1 MKILRDPLGNDDPP
15 QGAVISIGSFDGVH
29 IGHQAVLT
37 HVVERARAMGVA
49 AVAMTFDPHPV
60 KLLRPA
66 DAPPLLTT
74 LEQRLALIAQTGIE
88 TALVVPFTHR
98 LARMSAA
105 DFVRDVLVD
114 RLAVREVY
122 IGDNFRFGADRGG
135 DVGLLTSMGAELGFE
150 AAAAPIVEAE
160 GGVVSSTRVRQAVAD
175 GRVEAAVPLLGRSV
189 FIDGLVLEG
198 KRLGRTLGFPTLNI
212 EVENELHPANGVYVT
227 AVHIPSFTR
236 TFPAVTNIGVRP
248 TVYQNSLT
256 TIESHLLDFTADVYQ
271 EQVRLFFLERV
282 REERRFESTLDL
294 MAQIR
299 RDVGQARDYFDDHPL
314 DHLPLVLP

>member
-1 MKILRDPLGNDDPP
+1 MKILRDPLGNDDLP

-37 HVVERARAMGVA
+37 HVVDRARSMRVA
-49 AVAMTFDPHPV
+49 AVAMTFDPHPI
-60 KLLRPA
+60 KLLRPGV
-66 DAPPLLTT
+66 APRLLTT
-74 LEQRLALIAQTGIE
+74 LEQRLALIARTGIE
-88 TALVVPFTHR
+88 IALVVPFTHR

-160 GGVVSSTRVRQAVAD
+160 GSVISSTRVRQAVAD
-175 GRVEAAVPLLGRSV
+175 GRVEEVVALLGRSV
-189 FIDGLVLEG
+189 FIDGSVLEG

-212 EVENELHPANGVYVT
+212 EVENELVPSDGVYIT
-227 AVHIPSFTR
+227 AVHIPSFAR

-256 TIESHLLDFTADVYQ
+256 TVESHLLDFTADVYQ

-282 REERRFESTLDL
+282 REERRFESTLEL

-299 RDVGQARDYFDDHPL
+299 RDVGQARLYFDHHPL
-314 DHLPLVLP
+314 DQLPLVLP

>member
-1 MKILRDPLGNDDPP
+1 VKILRDPLGNDDLP

-37 HVVERARAMGVA
+37 HVVDRARSMDVA
-49 AVAMTFDPHPV
+49 AVAMTFDPHPI
-60 KLLRPA
+60 KLLRPGV
-66 DAPPLLTT
+66 APRLLTT

-88 TALVVPFTHR
+88 IALVVPFTHR

-135 DVGLLTSMGAELGFE
+135 DVELLTSMGAELDFE

-160 GGVVSSTRVRQAVAD
+160 GSVISSTRVRQAVDD
-175 GRVEAAVPLLGRSV
+175 GRVEDVVALLGRSV
-189 FIDGLVLEG
+189 FIDGAVLEG

-212 EVENELHPANGVYVT
+212 EVENELVPSDGVYIT
-227 AVHIPSFTR
+227 AVHIPSFAR

-256 TIESHLLDFTADVYQ
+256 TVESHLLDFTADVYQ

-282 REERRFESTLDL
+282 REERRFESTLEL

-299 RDVGQARDYFDDHPL
+299 RDVGQARDYFNHHPL
-314 DHLPLVLP
+314 DQLPLVLP

>member
-1 MKILRDPLGNDDPP
+1 MKILRDPLGNDDLP

-37 HVVERARAMGVA
+37 HVVDRARSMGVA
-49 AVAMTFDPHPV
+49 AVAMTFDPHPI
-60 KLLRPA
+60 KLLRPGV
-66 DAPPLLTT
+66 APLLLTT

-88 TALVVPFTHR
+88 TSLVVPFTHR

-135 DVGLLTSMGAELGFE
+135 DVELLTSMGAELGFE

-160 GGVVSSTRVRQAVAD
+160 GSVISSTRVRQAVAD
-175 GRVEAAVPLLGRSV
+175 GRVEDVVALLGRSI
-189 FIDGLVLEG
+189 FIDGAVLEG

-212 EVENELHPANGVYVT
+212 EVENELIPSNGVYIT
-227 AVHIPSFTR
+227 AVHIPSFAR

-256 TIESHLLDFTADVYQ
+256 TVESHLLDFTADVYQ

-282 REERRFESTLDL
+282 REEQRFESTLDL

-299 RDVGQARDYFDDHPL
+299 RDVGQARDYFDHHPL

>member
-1 MKILRDPLGNDDPP
+1 MKILRDPLGNDDLP

-37 HVVERARAMGVA
+37 HVVDRARSMRVA
-49 AVAMTFDPHPV
+49 AVAMTFDPHPI
-60 KLLRPA
+60 KLLRPGV
-66 DAPPLLTT
+66 APRLLTT
-74 LEQRLALIAQTGIE
+74 LEQRLALIARTGIE
-88 TALVVPFTHR
+88 IALVVPFTHR

-135 DVGLLTSMGAELGFE
+135 DVELLTSMGAELGFE

-160 GGVVSSTRVRQAVAD
+160 GSVISSTRVRQAVAD
-175 GRVEAAVPLLGRSV
+175 GRVEEVVALLGRSV
-189 FIDGLVLEG
+189 FIDGSVLEG

-212 EVENELHPANGVYVT
+212 EVENELVPSDGVYIT
-227 AVHIPSFTR
+227 AVHIPSFAR

-256 TIESHLLDFTADVYQ
+256 TVESHLLDFTADVYQ

-282 REERRFESTLDL
+282 REERRFESTLEL

-299 RDVGQARDYFDDHPL
+299 RDVGQARLYFDHHPL
-314 DHLPLVLP
+314 DQLPLVLP

>member
-37 HVVERARAMGVA
+37 HVVERARAMDVA

-66 DAPPLLTT
+66 DAPRLLTT

-175 GRVEAAVPLLGRSV
+175 GRVEEAVALLGRSV
-189 FIDGLVLEG
+189 YIDGLVLEG

-212 EVENELHPANGVYVT
+212 EVENELHPSNGVYVT

-299 RDVGQARDYFDDHPL
+299 RDVGQARDFFDDHPL